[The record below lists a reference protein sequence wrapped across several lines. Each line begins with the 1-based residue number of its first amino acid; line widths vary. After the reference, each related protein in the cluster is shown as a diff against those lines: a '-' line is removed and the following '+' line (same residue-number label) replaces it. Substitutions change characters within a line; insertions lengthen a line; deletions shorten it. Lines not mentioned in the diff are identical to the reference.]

1 METFQEFI
9 DKFSSKR
16 SSNTW
21 KHRPAKSWD
30 ILKFERFSSFMG
42 FKKLKPC
49 TRQKLWRWNCLQ
61 FLKLTKLK
69 LIPSQSWGTPKA
81 ESFSNWDLHKL
92 KQFKGLKIHPY
103 WMLRRR
109 TQEFFPIL
117 FFLPAKRWGSQE
129 FDSLCPWNT
138 VCFCNLIFFPPNVL
152 EQTWAL
158 IHATNGDTLDRHR
171 QILQLVQFNTL
182 SSDTSQQVTDFKNW
196 MYLQAQKFE
205 SIWFLYFIDIYI

>member
-9 DKFSSKR
+9 DKFSGKR

-21 KHRPAKSWD
+21 KHSPAKSWD

-42 FKKLKPC
+42 SKNLKPC

-117 FFLPAKRWGSQE
+117 EIQ
-129 FDSLCPWNT
+129 T
-138 VCFCNLIFFPPNVL
+138 VICSFPNVETL
-152 EQTWAL
+152 YKLKSSPMKSFSKVNKFGRLKMHTCPKLSYAVSFQNQRKTSEHVTVYPCHYL
-158 IHATNGDTLDRHR
+158 SKSETSETN
-171 QILQLVQFNTL
+171 F
-182 SSDTSQQVTDFKNW
+182 SSS
-196 MYLQAQKFE
+196 L
-205 SIWFLYFIDIYI
+205 FLNVWCS

>member
-30 ILKFERFSSFMG
+30 ILNSRGSPASWVPKI
-42 FKKLKPC
+42 KALYPPKIV
-49 TRQKLWRWNCLQ
+49 T
-61 FLKLTKLK
+61 LKLSPVSEAHKIETYPFPELRH
-69 LIPSQSWGTPKA
+69 SKA

-109 TQEFFPIL
+109 TQEFFQ
-117 FFLPAKRWGSQE
+117 FWRFKQW
-129 FDSLCPWNT
+129 
-138 VCFCNLIFFPPNVL
+138 FCSFPNVETL
-152 EQTWAL
+152 YKLKSSPMKSFSKVNKFGRLKMHTCPKLSYAVSFQNQRKTSEHVTVYTCHYL
-158 IHATNGDTLDRHR
+158 SKSETSETN
-171 QILQLVQFNTL
+171 F
-182 SSDTSQQVTDFKNW
+182 SSS
-196 MYLQAQKFE
+196 L
-205 SIWFLYFIDIYI
+205 FLNAWCS

>member
-1 METFQEFI
+1 MRVLSLNFCKSRSVTIKYLWKVETFQEFI

-42 FKKLKPC
+42 SKNLKPC

-117 FFLPAKRWGSQE
+117 ENVFFTWQKMRQPRIWQPLPVKHC
-129 FDSLCPWNT
+129 L
-138 VCFCNLIFFPPNVL
+138 LL
-152 EQTWAL
+152 
-158 IHATNGDTLDRHR
+158 
-171 QILQLVQFNTL
+171 
-182 SSDTSQQVTDFKNW
+182 
-196 MYLQAQKFE
+196 
-205 SIWFLYFIDIYI
+205 